1 MAKCASSYTLVHVQ
15 DGTNGKDGAYTL
27 YQYAL
32 STELTA
38 PTDGWTD
45 TMQSVTEEYPYLWIK
60 VGKVSA
66 GGSDSD
72 AVWSDPSLVGTD
84 IVSVASDVAGNKSL
98 IESTGNK
105 IALKL
110 VDGGVGTA
118 DEKVIA
124 GLSIGTDSA
133 GEGYIKLNASKTIVE
148 GSITATEINAGAI
161 TADKLDADCLSGK
174 TFKVQN
180 DGAIQSADYVEGVK
194 GFRLSADGDLD
205 ANSATLKDVTI
216 TDGTLRSNAIITL
229 NDEVTGS
236 WCCAPA
242 FPVEDGTST
251 TEVAVAGKS
260 LVRSE
265 TCYFN
270 GKEFA
275 QWCLD
280 NIPVNNTEFTKL
292 DGTIEGRNVY
302 AVRSDASQKV
312 LLGKYAYVFDSSE
325 TKTYEFT
332 FTNKYVKCPFQLEF
346 YREEMHS
353 SWVDFSTATFKVYI
367 DGTLKKTITLERNN
381 YSDTWTTV
389 TEQDIRLFL
398 TDIYLTA
405 GEHTIKL
412 VTTYS
417 DASPLDW
424 FFSFYAYQMFDFEKY
439 YSNIAGQIQLR
450 LPPVGYD
457 DFVYDPTQATSES
470 MLVQILYINGY
481 RPVYYTLYLI
491 HFRNTIDD
499 YYTYP
504 DISLSSCKAGKGITG
519 WTLTRYGKFAG
530 LYEVGK
536 LNTETGL
543 TEWVESP
550 SLKANGVYRASSVT
564 IGGTT
569 YEKDFT
575 INWNASQLSVYSDD
589 GTVSRV
595 YTAGN
600 YYSSWDSI
608 VYTEM
613 AEDAGVYVSN
623 LYPKS
628 SESVI
633 GSVTQPFKEAWI
645 NDIKGAL
652 TGNVTGNLTGDV
664 TGNLTG
670 NVNAIGTE
678 NKVYGAKFTVD
689 VLYEGTMGGYKT
701 YTLKKDIVKYGY
713 EWVVVYAKSNS
724 SGYWM
729 GPTWFHTSLLS
740 SFTGSSNKLVCAA
753 QSSYWIVYFVSSSQ
767 IYINDSSTG
776 TFRIYGI
783 K

>member
-72 AVWSDPSLVGTD
+72 AVWSEASLVGTD

-98 IESTGNK
+98 IESMGNK

-216 TDGTLRSNAIITL
+216 TDGTLKSNAIRTL

-270 GKEFA
+270 GAEFA

-292 DGTIEGRNVY
+292 DGTIYGRNVY

-312 LLGKYAYVFDSSE
+312 LLGSCAYTYNSSAA
-325 TKTYEFT
+325 KDYEFT

-346 YREEMHS
+346 NMRHLYSTSHS
-353 SWVDFSTATFKVYI
+353 ATFEIYI
-367 DGTLKKTITLERNN
+367 DGVKKYTYLDHMKSKSWTYLPDSDLEFKLIDNI
-381 YSDTWTTV
+381 S
-389 TEQDIRLFL
+389 
-398 TDIYLTA
+398 LTA
-405 GEHTIKL
+405 GEHTMRFSVQYYAPSSYKW
-412 VTTYS
+412 S
-417 DASPLDW
+417 
-424 FFSFYAYQMFDFEKY
+424 FSFYAYQMFDFEKY
-439 YSNIAGQIQLR
+439 YYNETAIQYKNIGSIQLR

-457 DFVYDPTQATSES
+457 DFVYDPSQKTSETGLTY
-470 MLVQILYINGY
+470 LVNINSY
-481 RPVYYTLYLI
+481 SLPEDTETLSRVFPDTDFYATFPV
-491 HFRNTIDD
+491 
-499 YYTYP
+499 
-504 DISLSSCKAGKGITG
+504 SLASCKAGKGITG

-530 LYEVGK
+530 LYEVGI
-536 LNTETGL
+536 NQT
-543 TEWVESP
+543 WVESP
-550 SLKANGVYRASSVT
+550 SIKASGIYRASSVT

-608 VYTEM
+608 VYTET